1 MVRRTQGILVESVVS
16 TNRTDLLAQEHKC
29 PVASEGKGLDPL
41 FRPVSLDKDVGPVF
55 VWKGGGL

>member
-16 TNRTDLLAQEHKC
+16 VNRTDLLAREHKC
-29 PVASEGKGLDPL
+29 PVASEGKGLDLL